1 MDVLNRITELK
12 ERRGWTDYELAER
25 CGLTQSTISA
35 WYRKNYDPTI
45 SSLEKVCKA
54 FDMTLSQFFATN
66 DDSVDLTPEQR
77 NMLENWNALSKK
89 QKESILTLME
99 NMPSQA

>member
-1 MDVLNRITELK
+1 MDILKRITELK

-45 SSLEKVCKA
+45 DSLEKVCIA
-54 FDMTLSQFFATN
+54 FNMTLSQFFAVDGT
-66 DDSVDLTPEQR
+66 VDLTPEQR
-77 NMLENWNALSKK
+77 EMLENWNALSEK
-89 QKESILTLME
+89 QKESILTLMR
-99 NMPSQA
+99 NMPSQ